1 MTDDWWLKKVFS
13 AYICARMVAEPS
25 ADELRGFAFHPPCT
39 NRPQL
44 WQLQPPIL
52 QSAWL
57 SPQAGDGRIWDQA

>member
-1 MTDDWWLKKVFS
+1 MTVVSWLKQNELQHFVT
-13 AYICARMVAEPS
+13 RMVAEPS

-44 WQLQPPIL
+44 CQLQPPIL

-57 SPQAGDGRIWDQA
+57 SLQAGDGRIWDQA